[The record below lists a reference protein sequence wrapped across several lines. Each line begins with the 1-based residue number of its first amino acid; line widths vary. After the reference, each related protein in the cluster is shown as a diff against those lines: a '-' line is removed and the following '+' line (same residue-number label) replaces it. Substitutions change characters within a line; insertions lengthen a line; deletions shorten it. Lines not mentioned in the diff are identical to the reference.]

1 MTFEACWAILD
12 TVAASPNHRSDHGN
26 NRIQI
31 RRLIAN
37 LMSASTPIEEK
48 MKSTKRSK
56 GTSKPKIRWELLG
69 LSDPRIIES
78 TTPIEMIRREVSLL
92 ASRGF
97 GEETTVRSA
106 RDNKGRGRQP
116 NRGGMKRRGATE
128 SEGMA
133 WDA

>member
-1 MTFEACWAILD
+1 
-12 TVAASPNHRSDHGN
+12 
-26 NRIQI
+26 
-31 RRLIAN
+31 
-37 LMSASTPIEEK
+37 
-48 MKSTKRSK
+48 MKSTKRGK

-69 LSDPRIIES
+69 LSDPRLIES

-97 GEETTVRSA
+97 GAETTVRSA

-116 NRGGMKRRGATE
+116 NRGGMTRRGATE
-128 SEGMA
+128 SEGRA